1 MTAYTFRHKT
11 TAGLDLYCK
20 AMPQVT
26 SPWST
31 GAIDMTESPAGE
43 YSCTLDSNTEYVMYI
58 EGTPGTKAS
67 TDDDEYIIP
76 KNLNIDIF
84 ALLSAVDADNTA
96 ILNQL
101 GLFGVGGSETVNF
114 AVRDSGSPVVGAEV
128 YITSDVG
135 GSVIV
140 VDNLTSN
147 ASGNISC
154 RLNPGTYYAWV
165 THPNYTA
172 TNPQTL
178 VVTDA

>member
-1 MTAYTFRHKT
+1 MANYTFRHKT
-11 TAGLDLYCK
+11 TAGLSLYCNP
-20 AMPQVT
+20 MPQIE
-26 SPWST
+26 SPWATTSV
-31 GAIDMTESPAGE
+31 DMTEGTDGD
-43 YSCTLDSNTEYVMYI
+43 YSCVLDSNTEYVMYI
-58 EGTPGTKAS
+58 KEGVSKVI
-67 TDDDEYIIP
+67 TDPDEYIIP
-76 KNLNIDIF
+76 KNLNIDIL
-84 ALLSAVDADNTA
+84 ALLTAVDADNTA

-101 GLFGVGGSETVNF
+101 GLIGVGGSETVNF

-128 YITSDVG
+128 YITSDAG

-147 ASGNISC
+147 VSGNITC